1 MEGSRQRLAL
11 VTGSSRGIGRAIAL
25 KLAAMGHSVVINYV
39 TREDAANDVVKDIAD
54 RGGKALAVRA
64 DITKLD
70 QVEAMFQRALELGES
85 VEILVNNAGIIKDSL
100 LMRMSDETWDNV
112 MDLNLRG
119 AFLCTRAALRGMVRG
134 RWGRVV
140 NIGSVVGMLGNP
152 GQANYAAS
160 KAGMIGFT
168 QSVAKEVASRNIT
181 VNYVAPGYITTDIV
195 EDLPQQLKDRILARI
210 PLQRFGKPE
219 EIAGM
224 VGYLVGDEAE
234 YVTGQVFAIDG
245 GISIA

>member
-1 MEGSRQRLAL
+1 VEGSRQRLAL

-39 TREDAANDVVKDIAD
+39 THEDAANDVVKTIAE

-64 DITKLD
+64 DITKVD

-112 MDLNLRG
+112 LDLNLRG

-168 QSVAKEVASRNIT
+168 QSVAKEVASRNVT

-195 EDLPQQLKDRILARI
+195 EGLPQPLKDRILARI
-210 PLQRFGKPE
+210 PLQRFGRPE

-245 GISIA
+245 GISIG

>member
-39 TREDAANDVVKDIAD
+39 THEDAANNVVKAIAE

-64 DITKLD
+64 DITKVD

-112 MDLNLRG
+112 LDLNLRG

-140 NIGSVVGMLGNP
+140 NIGSVVGMLGNS

-219 EIAGM
+219 EIAGL
-224 VGYLVGDEAE
+224 VAYLVGDEAE

>member
-1 MEGSRQRLAL
+1 VEGSRQRLAL

-39 TREDAANDVVKDIAD
+39 THEDAANDVVKAIAD

-64 DITKLD
+64 DITKVD
-70 QVEAMFQRALELGES
+70 QVEAMFQRAQELGES

-112 MDLNLRG
+112 LDLNLRG

-168 QSVAKEVASRNIT
+168 QSVAKEVASRNVT

-195 EDLPQQLKDRILARI
+195 EGLPQPLKDRILARI
-210 PLQRFGKPE
+210 PIQRFGKPE

-245 GISIA
+245 GISIG